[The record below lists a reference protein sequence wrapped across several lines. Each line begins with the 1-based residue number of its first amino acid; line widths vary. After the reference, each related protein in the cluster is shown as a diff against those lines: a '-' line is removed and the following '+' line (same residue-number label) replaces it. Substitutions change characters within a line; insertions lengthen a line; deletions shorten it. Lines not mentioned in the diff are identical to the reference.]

1 MSMLL
6 LHVFLV
12 YPLQRSQ
19 VDDRVIL
26 PLNKLV
32 LMFQGPNKVIKKRYD
47 KLLDYDSMAGKLK
60 SLQEKGEIVKGVSS
74 DIFCVIYYL

>member
-1 MSMLL
+1 M
-6 LHVFLV
+6 
-12 YPLQRSQ
+12 
-19 VDDRVIL
+19 IL

-60 SLQEKGEIVKGVSS
+60 SLQEKGEIVKGVSREL
-74 DIFCVIYYL
+74 D